1 MLNVVAVVYSFYLS
15 RKMFASI
22 SEILKLW
29 PAERIIKISSVKRS
43 YFWREEK
50 NETILGYLILD
61 PTRVLGSTY
70 YLFTRMINSPGDKIS
85 LSLHFYL
92 IIKEDCCSDSPLLLL
107 YWRRDWGLYWTVLC
121 FINTVIWLRIR
132 LLGAKLPSFR
142 TIQVCRITLSMP
154 VLLSSCSV
162 PPSWYQDVTLST

>member
-43 YFWREEK
+43 YFSREEK

-70 YLFTRMINSPGDKIS
+70 YFFTRMINSPGDKIS

-92 IIKEDCCSDSPLLLL
+92 IIKE
-107 YWRRDWGLYWTVLC
+107 
-121 FINTVIWLRIR
+121 R
-132 LLGAKLPSFR
+132 LLQWQSSPPIVPTGEE
-142 TIQVCRITLSMP
+142 TMRI
-154 VLLSSCSV
+154 VLNSV
-162 PPSWYQDVTLST
+162 MFYKHSDLAEN